1 MKILIT
7 GGAGFIG
14 SNLSRKYLERGD
26 DVHIIDNLSTGKLE
40 NIADLLEK
48 YPDRISF
55 DEDSILNDKLVMKL
69 TSLVD
74 IVIHLAAAV
83 GVKYI
88 INNPLSAMETNII
101 GTENVLRGARVF
113 NKKIL
118 IASSSEV
125 YGDQEK
131 APLIEE
137 DSVIFGPSVKLR
149 WSYAASKLV
158 DEFLA
163 LSYHRTLHI
172 PVVICR
178 FFNIIG
184 PNQTGEYGMV
194 VPRFVSQAIKN
205 EPLLVYGDGTQTRT
219 FTFIEDVLDAVVK
232 MMESETCIGQIIN
245 IGGIEEINILNLAK
259 KIIQLSGSSSS
270 IELIPYEKV
279 YGIDFDDMKRRVP
292 SLDKAARLLQFNPR
306 YGLEQS
312 LKIIID
318 SMKKA

>member
-1 MKILIT
+1 MKLLVT

-14 SNLSRKYLERGD
+14 SNICRKYLERGD
-26 DVHIIDNLSTGKLE
+26 EVQIIDNLSTGKFE
-40 NIADLLEK
+40 NISDLLEK
-48 YPDRISF
+48 YPDKLSF
-55 DEDSILNDKLVMKL
+55 EEDSILNDKLVMKL
-69 TSLVD
+69 TSLADV
-74 IVIHLAAAV
+74 VIHMAAAV

-101 GTENVLRGARVF
+101 GTENVLRGAKVF
-113 NKKIL
+113 KKKIF

-131 APLIEE
+131 APLYEE

-163 LSYHRTLHI
+163 LSYYRTLDI

-184 PNQTGEYGMV
+184 PKQTGEYGMV
-194 VPRFVSQAIKN
+194 VPRFIDQAVKN
-205 EPLLVYGDGTQTRT
+205 EPLLVYGDGNQTRT
-219 FTFIEDVLDAVVK
+219 FTYIEDVLDAIMN
-232 MMESETCIGQIIN
+232 MMGNEKCVGQIIN
-245 IGGIEEINILNLAK
+245 IGGTEEIKILDLAK

-270 IELIPYEKV
+270 IELVPYEKV
-279 YGIDFDDMKRRVP
+279 YGKDFDDMKRRVP
-292 SLDKAARLLQFNPR
+292 SLEKARKLLGFNPK
-306 YGLEQS
+306 YGLDDS

-318 SMKKA
+318 SMK

>member
-1 MKILIT
+1 MKVLIT

-14 SNLSRKYLERGD
+14 SNLCRKYLERGD
-26 DVHIIDNLSTGKLE
+26 EVYVVDNLSTGKFE
-40 NIADLLEK
+40 NISDLLEK

-55 DEDSILNDKLVMKL
+55 DKDSILNDKLIMKL

-74 IVIHLAAAV
+74 VVVHLAAAV

-101 GTENVLRGARVF
+101 GTENVLRGAKVF
-113 NKKIL
+113 KKKII

-125 YGDQEK
+125 YGDQVK
-131 APLIEE
+131 APLVEE

-163 LSYHRTLHI
+163 LSYYRTLNI

-194 VPRFVSQAIKN
+194 VPRFVNQALKN
-205 EPLLVYGDGTQTRT
+205 EPLSVYGEGDQSRT
-219 FTFIEDVLDAVVK
+219 FTFIEDAIGAILNMVDK
-232 MMESETCIGQIIN
+232 DDCIGEIIN
-245 IGGIEEINILNLAK
+245 IGGTEEIKIVDLAK
-259 KIIQLSGSSSS
+259 KIIKISGSLSR
-270 IELIPYEKV
+270 IEFIPYKRV
-279 YGIDFDDMKRRVP
+279 YGKDFDDMKRRVP
-292 SLDKAARLLQFNPR
+292 SLKKAGKLLNFKPK
-306 YGLEQS
+306 YSLDES

-318 SMKKA
+318 SMK

>member
-1 MKILIT
+1 MKVLIT

-14 SNLSRKYLERGD
+14 SNLCRKYLERGD
-26 DVHIIDNLSTGKLE
+26 EVYVVDNLSTGKFE
-40 NIADLLEK
+40 NISDLLEK
-48 YPDRISF
+48 YPDRLSF
-55 DEDSILNDKLVMKL
+55 DKDSILNDKLIMKL

-74 IVIHLAAAV
+74 VVVHLAAAV

-101 GTENVLRGARVF
+101 GTENVLRGAKVF
-113 NKKIL
+113 KKKII

-125 YGDQEK
+125 YGDQVK
-131 APLIEE
+131 APLVEE

-163 LSYHRTLHI
+163 LSYYRTLNI

-194 VPRFVSQAIKN
+194 VPRFVNQALKN
-205 EPLLVYGDGTQTRT
+205 EPLSVYGEGDQSRT
-219 FTFIEDVLDAVVK
+219 FTFIEDAIGAILNMVDK
-232 MMESETCIGQIIN
+232 DDCIGEIIN
-245 IGGIEEINILNLAK
+245 IGGTEEIKIVDLAK
-259 KIIQLSGSSSS
+259 KIIKISGSLSR
-270 IELIPYEKV
+270 IEFIPYKRV
-279 YGIDFDDMKRRVP
+279 YGKDFDDMKRRVP
-292 SLDKAARLLQFNPR
+292 SLKKAGKLLNFKPK
-306 YGLEQS
+306 YSLDES

-318 SMKKA
+318 SMK

>member
-1 MKILIT
+1 MKVLIT

-14 SNLSRKYLERGD
+14 SNLCRKYLERGD
-26 DVHIIDNLSTGKLE
+26 EVYVVDNLSTGKFE
-40 NIADLLEK
+40 NISDLLEK

-55 DEDSILNDKLVMKL
+55 DKDSILNDKLIMKL

-74 IVIHLAAAV
+74 VVVHLAAAV

-101 GTENVLRGARVF
+101 GTENVLRGAKVF
-113 NKKIL
+113 KKKII

-125 YGDQEK
+125 YGDQVK
-131 APLIEE
+131 APLVEE

-163 LSYHRTLHI
+163 LSYYRTLNI

-194 VPRFVSQAIKN
+194 VPRFVNQALKN
-205 EPLLVYGDGTQTRT
+205 EPLSVYGEGDQSRT
-219 FTFIEDVLDAVVK
+219 FTFIEDAIGAIMNIVDK
-232 MMESETCIGQIIN
+232 DDCIGEIIN
-245 IGGIEEINILNLAK
+245 IGGTEEIKIVDLAK
-259 KIIQLSGSSSS
+259 KIIKISGSLSR
-270 IELIPYEKV
+270 IEFIPYKRV
-279 YGIDFDDMKRRVP
+279 YGKDFDDMKRRVP
-292 SLDKAARLLQFNPR
+292 SLKKAGKLLNFKPK
-306 YGLEQS
+306 YSLDES

-318 SMKKA
+318 SMK